1 MNTEK
6 QILFS
11 GVFWSFIG
19 QILFMAILFLT
30 NIILARK
37 LTPEQFGQVGIV
49 MFFVLFANVLV
60 ESGLGGALVRKID
73 ATKKDYS
80 TVFTFNL
87 ALCILIYFLI
97 AGAANYIAQFYENPN
112 LEDIIYV
119 IGLII
124 LLNGFQIVHNAKL
137 IKESLFKRLS
147 TYRVFS
153 VLISSLVG
161 IYLAYVTE
169 AGVWSIVWMQVL
181 NVLLF
186 TLCLNIFHNRFYGLN
201 FHVESFKELYKFGI
215 NTTVASLLTSVF
227 DNIYNLVLGKYFS
240 ISQTGQF
247 YQGKKL
253 QEVPYKVLNTLLQG
267 PIFSSLSRVQTNTSE
282 FLVFY
287 KKIFQS
293 LLLVSILLTSLIFIF
308 AKEIILLTYGVKW
321 LPAVFY
327 IKFLVVISFFNLLE
341 MYKRVVF
348 KVFNKTKIILKLE
361 ILKKSI
367 QTISIFLGIFYES
380 LALLM
385 FGFLITAI
393 LSYIFNL
400 LAIKKIVKLDQKQE
414 VLLTLKVIVINLICS
429 GVILI
434 LFRYYEFN
442 SLQKL
447 IALLAYLI
455 SYFFTIQIFRIA
467 NIREDVNSII
477 ILLKK
482 NSIL

>member
-6 QILFS
+6 QTLFS
-11 GVFWSFIG
+11 GVLWSFIG
-19 QILFMAILFLT
+19 QILFMAILFVT

-147 TYRVFS
+147 AYRVFS

-181 NVLLF
+181 NVFLF

-201 FHVESFKELYKFGI
+201 FHIESFKELYKFGV

-267 PIFSSLSRVQTNTSE
+267 PIFSSLSRVQTNASE
-282 FLVFY
+282 FLIFY

-321 LPAVFY
+321 LPAVFF

-341 MYKRVVF
+341 MYKRVIF
-348 KVFNKTKIILKLE
+348 KVYNKTDKILKLE
-361 ILKKSI
+361 LLKKGI
-367 QTISIFLGIFYES
+367 QTISILLGIYYRD
-380 LALLM
+380 LTILM
-385 FGFLITAI
+385 TGFLITAI
-393 LSYIFNL
+393 ASYIFNTIVL
-400 LAIKKIVKLDQKQE
+400 DKAIKLDLKFEVTHIIKL
-414 VLLTLKVIVINLICS
+414 IVINFACI
-429 GVILI
+429 VLI
-434 LFRYYEFN
+434 LNIFN
-442 SLQKL
+442 LYQLNLWQKVICFLLYNFVYLSLLKILNLINIKKEVISIIKL
-447 IALLAYLI
+447 I
-455 SYFFTIQIFRIA
+455 
-467 NIREDVNSII
+467 
-477 ILLKK
+477 KK
-482 NSIL
+482 K